1 MARYA
6 RARWVVWLTA
16 LLLAGVTALVIVDSA
31 LDVSRATDAVATP
44 VSALELKAQGDR
56 RLAAGDFAG
65 ALQAYDY
72 ALALDAADLG
82 LYYRAGV
89 ALSHLGDREQ
99 AAMLFLRVVRQ
110 GPADHADVRR
120 AQEWLE
126 VAGVLAPTER
136 PAASSP

>member
-1 MARYA
+1 MDRIS
-6 RARWVVWLTA
+6 RARWVVWSTA
-16 LLLAGVTALVIVDSA
+16 LLLAGITALVIVDSA
-31 LDVSRATDAVATP
+31 LDVSRAKHAVATP
-44 VSALELKAQGDR
+44 MSAPELKAEGDR

-72 ALALDAADLG
+72 ALTLDASDLD

-99 AAMLFLRVVRQ
+99 AATLFLRVVRQ
-110 GPADHADVRR
+110 GPAEHADVRR

-126 VAGVLAPTER
+126 AAGVLPPSER
-136 PAASSP
+136 AAVPSP